1 MKEMLKEGT
10 ESFSSR
16 IQQEISRGINQV
28 TEERLVIDPYT
39 ADLNFKFN

>member
-1 MKEMLKEGT
+1 MKENVEGGYGV
-10 ESFSSR
+10 FSSR